1 MEYTLDKEI
10 AASLRGWGME
20 VNEERG
26 GAFVLPS
33 TKSTRA
39 SLMNTPETNLKR
51 LIQEISSSY

>member
-39 SLMNTPETNLKR
+39 SLMNTPETDLK
-51 LIQEISSSY
+51 